1 MKGGVGMGQNKARV
15 RTTVSA
21 SHSTRP
27 SYVLPPTPH
36 PSHEPAKRL
45 GARQNK
51 CVEHGTLED
60 RGEARARGCK
70 SGREGWSLATVYVW
84 STARGRRARAGARVG
99 GRGGLGGTLWARRWV
114 VVGSPPSMEHAGR
127 SSAHRGEGR
136 RGGRTRSRSSTM
148 HTAARRIRR
157 RTLGVVGA
165 EVGVVGAEAR
175 VLSPVV
181 GVHGAA
187 PRKR

>member
-1 MKGGVGMGQNKARV
+1 
-15 RTTVSA
+15 
-21 SHSTRP
+21 
-27 SYVLPPTPH
+27 
-36 PSHEPAKRL
+36 
-45 GARQNK
+45 
-51 CVEHGTLED
+51 
-60 RGEARARGCK
+60 
-70 SGREGWSLATVYVW
+70 
-84 STARGRRARAGARVG
+84 
-99 GRGGLGGTLWARRWV
+99 
-114 VVGSPPSMEHAGR
+114 
-127 SSAHRGEGR
+127 
-136 RGGRTRSRSSTM
+136 M